1 MFDFK
6 YIEKYKSK
14 KDKNHQTGTNIACSG
29 IIPYINIEDESF
41 CFNPGSYFE
50 FYLKCLPKHY
60 AMAELHEKLYELPK
74 VHGWLFPR
82 HKAWS

>member
-6 YIEKYKSK
+6 YIKKYKSE

-29 IIPYINIEDESF
+29 VILYVNIEDESF

-50 FYLKCLPKHY
+50 FYLKCLPKHD
-60 AMAELHEKLYELPK
+60 AMAELHEEL
-74 VHGWLFPR
+74 
-82 HKAWS
+82 